1 MAASDIDQKILGR
14 LCKQAAAS
22 NPLLSSC
29 LYQTLGLSVLLSRK
43 LFRARKLRKLDTS
56 RDTKSVQL
64 YHHIIWLSREGLSIT
79 EVYILPYC
87 QDGEQG
93 PECRVMAAK
102 LRASFYHVF
111 CLFHNHPPVGQLSP
125 VTSAS
130 KTGAGTP
137 LTPRAGNGQ
146 TRQPSAQQTRSRDNK
161 SAFRDPIPSYTSDAS
176 YITNPFAM
184 GGPAQTPPP
193 SYPVPPLPS
202 IATPPR
208 HRTPTRLP
216 PGLNIPRTG
225 PPSPPS
231 SASYLLPPL
240 NFVPAARTYLANA
253 ASLATKLLPGS
264 DPLRLSVQ
272 LEYAAFLWDCA
283 REEETARQVAK
294 TAIRDVYAAPEGM
307 DDAEFEDAAG
317 LVRALGGIAR
327 RGTSEAS
334 RTPSSSAGTTLRREA
349 QGQGS
354 GGGGRGQ
361 GRAGRARSG
370 TLSPSAGGRGAERPL
385 PRTPEENGTEGRSTT
400 TLVGSPLTAP
410 ATASGNL
417 VAFPPTSS
425 GSQKGRSS
433 EALQQQGV
441 RQQQTNVPRSRASSK
456 GKQRKRSPAL
466 SDKERKRRAVEKAE
480 QEVIR
485 RKSMTSAAS
494 SNVGGGSRGTSPQL
508 ERKGGNGGNVKAS
521 RTAAR

>member
-130 KTGAGTP
+130 KT
-137 LTPRAGNGQ
+137 GNGQ

-334 RTPSSSAGTTLRREA
+334 RTPSS
-349 QGQGS
+349 GQ
-354 GGGGRGQ
+354 R
-361 GRAGRARSG
+361 GRAAS
-370 TLSPSAGGRGAERPL
+370 TADTGGEWNRGAQYYYACGL
-385 PRTPEENGTEGRSTT
+385 AID
-400 TLVGSPLTAP
+400 GSCHCLREL
-410 ATASGNL
+410 GGI
-417 VAFPPTSS
+417 PPTSS

-441 RQQQTNVPRSRASSK
+441 RQQQTNVPRSRASK
-456 GKQRKRSPAL
+456 
-466 SDKERKRRAVEKAE
+466 RKRRAVEKAE